1 MNSKTA
7 SMEETHLAE
16 LGTLNPHS
24 RAFSKASICETT
36 GNFSPTN
43 EYKKQLSGRS
53 ATMLLSCNFKLP
65 EAVFLGFL

>member
-1 MNSKTA
+1 
-7 SMEETHLAE
+7 MEETHLAE

-24 RAFSKASICETT
+24 RAFFKASICESR

-43 EYKKQLSGRS
+43 EYKKQLRGRS